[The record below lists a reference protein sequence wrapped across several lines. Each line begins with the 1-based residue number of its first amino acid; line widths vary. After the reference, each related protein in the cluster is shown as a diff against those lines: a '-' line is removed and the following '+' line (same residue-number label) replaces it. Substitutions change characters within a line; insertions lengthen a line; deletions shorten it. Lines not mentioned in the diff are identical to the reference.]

1 VTKVSGMVMAWLL
14 LTFTAAVCVATVAAW
29 ARGES
34 PPGSGLGSILRN
46 FVGGLTAEVGVAETR
61 GRGTTVTGVIMV
73 CEATG
78 DTRLGSMTGRL
89 VPGSPGSLFCSS
101 SLSLSLS

>member
-1 VTKVSGMVMAWLL
+1 MTNVRGMVMAWLL
-14 LTFTAAVCVATVAAW
+14 LTFTAAVWRVCW
-29 ARGES
+29 GES
-34 PPGSGLGSILRN
+34 PFPGNGLGSILLN
-46 FVGGLTAEVGVAETR
+46 FVGCLTAEVGVAETR

-78 DTRLGSMTGRL
+78 DTRLESMTGKL